1 MDNNDLERINS
12 NIKQAIGDE
21 NYAKISD
28 SIGELITGNT
38 LNLDDI
44 KNKDEEIAKLKETN
58 LQLVTANGNLLKQ
71 VPMGKDEPNKDDSDK
86 PKKKIN
92 LRDAFDKNG
101 GFIH

>member
-1 MDNNDLERINS
+1 MDNKDLERINS
-12 NIKQAIGDE
+12 NIKEALGE
-21 NYAKISD
+21 ESFAKISD

-44 KNKDEEIAKLKETN
+44 KNKEEEIAKLKETN

-71 VPMGKDEPNKDDSDK
+71 VPMGKDEPIKEETDAPS
-86 PKKKIN
+86 KKTN
-92 LRDAFDKNG
+92 LKDAFDKNG